1 MSFIESRSDKHRGAL
16 DISPA
21 IVTRRDALGAAA
33 TSTRAA
39 RRASAPLVLA
49 AVAALAVV
57 PQPAE
62 PVSAQAS
69 AAASPASGAQAAV
82 PSSGKELLQRMH
94 DRWATGTPWFN
105 TLIFTQRT
113 TMVRRDGTKNVST
126 WYESVLAPDRLRIDF
141 GDPSEG
147 NGVIYTADSVYVVR
161 SGKVERKSADGN
173 PFLPFVIGVYTQP
186 LERTLAQL
194 EPLGIDMSRV
204 RKDSWQGRPVYVV
217 GARSASD
224 TSSAQFWVDAD
235 RLILLR
241 MVLAPSA
248 EAGARSEPL
257 DIHLDEYVEVGGGWL
272 ATKVVM
278 YAAGVARQTEEYSD
292 WKAGVELAPEFFVAE
307 KWGEVPHWAVSK
319 Q

>member
-1 MSFIESRSDKHRGAL
+1 MSSS
-16 DISPA
+16 
-21 IVTRRDALGAAA
+21 
-33 TSTRAA
+33 
-39 RRASAPLVLA
+39 RRAWAPVVLSAC
-49 AVAALAVV
+49 AALTM
-57 PQPAE
+57 
-62 PVSAQAS
+62 VSLPTGS
-69 AAASPASGAQAAV
+69 AAAQNSASSRSASGAQAAA

-94 DRWATGTPWFN
+94 DRWATGTPWFH

-113 TMVRRDGTKNVST
+113 TVVRQDGTKNVST

-147 NGVIYTADSVYVVR
+147 NGVVYTADSVYVVR
-161 SGKVERKSADGN
+161 AGKVERKTDDGN

-204 RKDSWQGRPVYVV
+204 RSDSWQGRPAFVV
-217 GARSASD
+217 GAQSASD
-224 TSSAQFWVDAD
+224 TTSAQFWVDAN

-248 EAGARSEPL
+248 ESGARSEPL
-257 DIHLDEYVEVGGGWL
+257 DIHMDEYVEVGGGWL
-272 ATKVVM
+272 ATKVAM
-278 YAAGVARQTEEYSD
+278 YAGGVARQTEEYSE
-292 WKAGVELAPEFFVAE
+292 WKAGVELAPDFFVAE

-319 Q
+319 P

>member
-1 MSFIESRSDKHRGAL
+1 MSFIESQSGKRRGAA
-16 DISPA
+16 SVAPRVA
-21 IVTRRDALGAAA
+21 ARGDALRARASSVSISRGQMASAVLVASAALVMVVLP
-33 TSTRAA
+33 TRAM
-39 RRASAPLVLA
+39 
-49 AVAALAVV
+49 
-57 PQPAE
+57 
-62 PVSAQAS
+62 SAQAS
-69 AAASPASGAQAAV
+69 ASKPSASGANAA

-94 DRWATGTPWFN
+94 DRWATGTPWFH

-113 TMVRRDGTKNVST
+113 TVVRRDGTKNVST

-147 NGVIYTADSVYVVR
+147 NGVVYTADSVYVVR
-161 SGKVERKSADGN
+161 AGEVERKSGDGN

-194 EPLGIDMSRV
+194 EPLGIEMSQV
-204 RKDSWQGRPVYVV
+204 RSDSWQGRRAFVV
-217 GARSASD
+217 GAKSASD

-257 DIHLDEYVEVGGGWL
+257 DIHLDDYVEVGGGWL
-272 ATKVVM
+272 ATKVAM
-278 YAAGVARQTEEYSD
+278 YAGGAARQTEEYSE
-292 WKAGVELAPEFFVAE
+292 WKAGVELSPDFFVAE
-307 KWGEVPHWAVSK
+307 KWSEVPHWAAPK
-319 Q
+319 P

>member
-1 MSFIESRSDKHRGAL
+1 M
-16 DISPA
+16 
-21 IVTRRDALGAAA
+21 
-33 TSTRAA
+33 
-39 RRASAPLVLA
+39 APIVLA
-49 AVAALAVV
+49 ACAALATIVLAA
-57 PQPAE
+57 PPAT
-62 PVSAQAS
+62 AQAS
-69 AAASPASGAQAAV
+69 SSGAQADV

-94 DRWATGTPWFN
+94 DKWATGTPWFK

-113 TMVRRDGTKNVST
+113 TMLRRDGTKNVST

-147 NGVIYTADSVYVVR
+147 NGVVYTADSVYVVR

-186 LERTLAQL
+186 LEATLAQL

-204 RKDSWQGRPVYVV
+204 RSDSWQGRPVYVV
-217 GARSASD
+217 GAQSASD

-292 WKAGVELAPEFFVAE
+292 WKAGVELSPDFFVAE